1 MDHLFSVNIQNDLR
15 AADDPQGGTAFLK
28 EAVFI
33 GTLISWSLEG
43 LDLFKDADPVF
54 TGDKG
59 REIPVLLGPELFRRV
74 SEDTDGF
81 PVRIDKYDSL
91 GRQLIL
97 DDAAEN
103 RLEEV
108 VVPPGLPF

>member
-59 REIPVLLGPELFRRV
+59 REIPVLLGPEFFRRV

>member
-1 MDHLFSVNIQNDLR
+1 M
-15 AADDPQGGTAFLK
+15 K

-59 REIPVLLGPELFRRV
+59 REIPVLLGPEFFRRV

-81 PVRIDKYDSL
+81 PVRIDKCPSSDSTP
-91 GRQLIL
+91 I
-97 DDAAEN
+97 
-103 RLEEV
+103 
-108 VVPPGLPF
+108 VPPICSTRLLQIDKPSPVP